1 MSAHA
6 ASSSAAQS
14 NAAGKRKAPP
24 APAAEAKVPKAAL
37 DNAVKHYELQA
48 AKSAELQMVV
58 YTLQARNDNL
68 EMANKALDKS
78 RNSLG
83 CQLAYLDRMLIHSL
97 DEEHKEIWQ
106 KIRRDAKLVAADA
119 QAAADE
125 DEYNR
130 VAQLGPPER
139 VLGCPVPSLNAAG
152 PAGGDATPMEPR
164 GTALVDTR
172 PPPEDEGPPGKKAKA
187 ARPSG
192 IVSGKNVFT
201 KAYSE
206 IFKAANPG
214 NGKDHLAKL
223 GDAYKALPELVQQVF
238 KIEAEKQAGANALRR
253 SRAEMTLKAQ
263 ALPDAP
269 KTLEELTEEWATGYA
284 AARQAL
290 EEQPGVAVDESMSE
304 DDDETPAPMA
314 VPAKTKKAT
323 AAAVAAAAAAEDS
336 EDEDDKE

>member
-6 ASSSAAQS
+6 ASSNAASS
-14 NAAGKRKAPP
+14 NAAGKRKAS
-24 APAAEAKVPKAAL
+24 APDAGATVPRASL
-37 DNAVKHYELQA
+37 DNAVKHYELEA

-68 EMANKALDKS
+68 EMANKQLDKS

-97 DEEHKEIWQ
+97 DAEHKEIWL
-106 KIRRDAKLVAADA
+106 KIRRDSRLIAADA
-119 QAAADE
+119 QAAAEE

-152 PAGGDATPMEPR
+152 PAGGDATPMVPR
-164 GTALVDTR
+164 GTALIDPR
-172 PPPEDEGPPGKKAKA
+172 PPPPEEPPSKKAKA
-187 ARPSG
+187 ARPQG

-201 KAYSE
+201 KTYSE
-206 IFKAANPG
+206 TFKAANPG

-223 GDAYKALPELVQQVF
+223 GEAHKALPELVQEVF
-238 KIEAEKQAGANALRR
+238 KVEADKQAGRNALRR
-253 SRAEMTLKAQ
+253 SRGEKTIKSQ

-269 KTLEELTEEWATGYA
+269 KALEELTEEWAKGYA
-284 AARQAL
+284 ASRQAL
-290 EEQPGVAVDESMSE
+290 EEQTGGMPADESMSE
-304 DDDETPAPMA
+304 DDGETPAPMV